1 MLSLTKKLLSNLHQ
15 NNIRYC
21 HWKSNAHISRS
32 LVGEGDLDVLISQ
45 ENEKEFYKTIIDLDF
60 KRLVEKPGK
69 AYPGI
74 EHWLG
79 YSKKEGKL
87 VHLHAHFRLVYG
99 EKFIKGFRA
108 INEETLL
115 NRRILEKDIY
125 MMSKSDELVFL
136 FIRTIVKIDIVWLI
150 KKILGKEKK
159 YYPPYILEEYGYL
172 TENLPDEDINR
183 SIDYF
188 LPKLDREEV
197 KKAIF
202 NIEKLGLWD
211 ILLWKNILN
220 KNLSWSRRLS
230 RTGRYKAFVKTY
242 TDFLFIKL
250 GLRKKKRKQFFMG
263 GTCIAFLGA
272 DGAGKSTML
281 REINDWL
288 GKHVDIEILYAGTGD
303 GTKSFGL
310 NFFDKT
316 TNILKQKKRVNSD
329 QQKNIKEKDDPD
341 LSIFKYLYTNIR
353 AILIARHR
361 DNIIRKGSRLA
372 NNGAIILYDR
382 YPQPFQK
389 GYGDGPK
396 ILTSNN
402 FVWKQASKWEQR
414 IYTNL
419 YDQYPEH
426 AFIMEVSPKTSLARK
441 GEDSEDVINA
451 KNKVLSEIKQQ
462 KSEQTITI
470 DANKEY
476 KDVLALL
483 KDKVWAWL

>member
-1 MLSLTKKLLSNLHQ
+1 MLSLTKTLLSNLHQ

-32 LVGEGDLDVLISQ
+32 LVGDGDLDILISQ

-115 NRRILEKDIY
+115 DRRILEKNIY

-172 TENLPDEDINR
+172 TKDLLDEDIGR
-183 SIDYF
+183 AIDDF
-188 LPKLDREEV
+188 LPNLDREEV
-197 KKAIF
+197 KNAIF
-202 NIEKLGLWD
+202 KIEQLSLWD
-211 ILLWKNILN
+211 ILLWKKILN

-230 RTGRYKAFVKTY
+230 RNERYKAFVKTY
-242 TDFLFIKL
+242 TGFLLIKL
-250 GLRKKKRKQFFMG
+250 GLIKKKRKQFFMG

-288 GKHVDIEILYAGTGD
+288 GKHIDIEILYAGTGD
-303 GTKSFGL
+303 GEKSFGL
-310 NFFDKT
+310 NIFDKVT
-316 TNILKQKKRVNSD
+316 HILKREKRLNS
-329 QQKNIKEKDDPD
+329 NRPRNNKEKENRDI
-341 LSIFKYLYTNIR
+341 SGVKRLYTNAR
-353 AILIARHR
+353 AILVARHR
-361 DNIIRKGSRLA
+361 NKTIRKGIRLA
-372 NNGAIILYDR
+372 NNGVIVLYDR

-396 ILTSNN
+396 ILASNN
-402 FVWKQASKWEQR
+402 FIWKLASKWEKN
-414 IYTNL
+414 IYDNL
-419 YDQYPEH
+419 FDQYPEH
-426 AFIMEVSPKTSLARK
+426 AVIMKVSPNVSLARK
-441 GEDSEDVINA
+441 GEDSADIIDA
-451 KNKVLSEIKQQ
+451 KNIVLDEIKKQKRQQ
-462 KSEQTITI
+462 SITI
-470 DANKEY
+470 DADKEY
-476 KDVLALL
+476 SDVLSIL
-483 KDKVWAWL
+483 KGKVWAWL

>member
-1 MLSLTKKLLSNLHQ
+1 MLSLTKKLLSSFHQ

-32 LVGEGDLDVLISQ
+32 LVGDGDLDILISQ
-45 ENEKEFYKTIIDLDF
+45 ENEKEFYKTIIDLGF

-115 NRRILEKDIY
+115 DRRRLEKDIY
-125 MMSKSDELVFL
+125 MMSKPDELVFL

-150 KKILGKEKK
+150 KKVLGKEKK

-172 TENLPDEDINR
+172 TEDLPDEDIDR
-183 SIDYF
+183 SIDDF
-188 LPKLDREEV
+188 LPKLDREKV
-197 KKAIF
+197 KDAIF
-202 NIEKLGLWD
+202 KIEQLSLWD
-211 ILLWKNILN
+211 ILLWKKILN

-230 RTGRYKAFVKTY
+230 RSERYKAFVKTY

-281 REINDWL
+281 KEINDWL

-303 GTKSFGL
+303 GKKSFGL
-310 NFFDKT
+310 NVFDKV
-316 TNILKQKKRVNSD
+316 TNILKREKRLSNNR
-329 QQKNIKEKDDPD
+329 QRNNKERDNQDISGVKH
-341 LSIFKYLYTNIR
+341 LYTNIR
-353 AILIARHR
+353 AILVARHR
-361 DNIIRKGSRLA
+361 DKIIRKGIRLA
-372 NNGAIILYDR
+372 NNGAIVLYDR

-396 ILTSNN
+396 ILASNN
-402 FVWKQASKWEQR
+402 FVWKLASKWEQK

-419 YDQYPEH
+419 YDQYPQH
-426 AFIMEVSPKTSLARK
+426 AFIMEVSPDVSLARK
-441 GEDSEDVINA
+441 GEDSKDVINA
-451 KNKVLSEIKQQ
+451 KNRVLNEVKRQ
-462 KSEQTITI
+462 KSKQTIII

-476 KDVLALL
+476 SDVLSLL
-483 KDKVWAWL
+483 KNNVWAWL